1 MTMITKKSFMD
12 GGNWYK
18 GNLHGHSTLS
28 DGALTPEELRKAY
41 KERGYSFIAHSEHDF
56 FTNFEQENEP
66 NFILL
71 PASEV
76 GIRMPAGDIRIFHL
90 HVIMG
95 TDEHLRAATKE
106 PLRHMEPI
114 IWPDFVSIDTAQ
126 QFIDD
131 MVARGNIVMF
141 NHPHW
146 STVEWE
152 DVYALDNLFALEVYN
167 HCSEWHENMGNSRIM
182 WETLLRKGKKLW
194 GTATDDNH
202 NRYPGDIYND
212 SFGGWVVVKAPE
224 LTRNAVVQ
232 ALVEG
237 SFYSSTGPEIY
248 EFRIENNEVIFECS
262 PVERIYMNGDV
273 RQYQIELGE
282 NITSLRKKL
291 RGDEKFIRVE
301 CLDKFGKFAFTNPI
315 YLD

>member
-1 MTMITKKSFMD
+1 MVTKNSFMN
-12 GGNWYK
+12 GGSWYK

-28 DGALTPEELRKAY
+28 DGRLTPEQLREAY
-41 KERGYSFIAHSEHDF
+41 KQQGYHFIAHSEHDF
-56 FTNFEQENEP
+56 FSNFEADNEP

-76 GIRMPAGDIRIFHL
+76 GLRMPADDCRIFHL

-95 TDEHLRAATKE
+95 TDEHLAAATKE
-106 PLRHMEPI
+106 PLKHMEPI
-114 IWPDFVSIDTAQ
+114 KWPDFVSYDTAQ
-126 QFIDD
+126 GFIDD
-131 MVARGNIVMF
+131 MTARGNIVMF

-167 HCSEWHENMGNSRIM
+167 HCSEWMENMGNSRVM

-202 NRYPGDIYND
+202 NNYPLYSKQND

-248 EFRIENNEVIFECS
+248 EFRIENDEVIFECS
-262 PVERIYMNGDV
+262 PVERIYMNGDL

-291 RGDEKFIRVE
+291 RGDENFIRIE
-301 CLDKFGKFAFTNPI
+301 CYDKNGKFAFTNPI
-315 YLD
+315 YLN